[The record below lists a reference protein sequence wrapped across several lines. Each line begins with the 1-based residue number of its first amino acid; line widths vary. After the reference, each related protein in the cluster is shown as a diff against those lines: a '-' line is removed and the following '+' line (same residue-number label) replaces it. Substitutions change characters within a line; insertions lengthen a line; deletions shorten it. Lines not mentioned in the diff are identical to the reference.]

1 MYNSYEREDLWDVVE
16 RPPIG
21 LRYVPLTLPPSP
33 PPSLPPFLRPS
44 LTRSLAR
51 SLRLAFVEAE
61 RSSWHWHNFRER
73 IEASSQHH
81 HVLEDSGHWVHRD
94 NPDRL
99 IELMSPSFYDLHRE

>member
-1 MYNSYEREDLWDVVE
+1 MTVHS
-16 RPPIG
+16 
-21 LRYVPLTLPPSP
+21 LT
-33 PPSLPPFLRPS
+33 PS
-44 LTRSLAR
+44 LTHSLTHSLSITP
-51 SLRLAFVEAE
+51 SLRLAFVEAA

-81 HVLEDSGHWVHRD
+81 HILEDSGHWVHRD

>member
-1 MYNSYEREDLWDVVE
+1 M
-16 RPPIG
+16 
-21 LRYVPLTLPPSP
+21 
-33 PPSLPPFLRPS
+33 
-44 LTRSLAR
+44 
-51 SLRLAFVEAE
+51 EAA

-81 HVLEDSGHWVHRD
+81 HILEDSGHWVHRD